1 MVTSDTNC
9 DSSLQPSGAVGGGS
23 VGGGMGVLVAGTG
36 MGVLV
41 AGTVGVAAL
50 TWVNCT
56 ETVCAAAV
64 EATSCGEGCRGKL
77 QAASKAVAA
86 NRHRKKASRRRFIIG
101 SSPCSRPCVPRKRSE
116 EHTSELQS

>member
-36 MGVLV
+36 TGVLV

-64 EATSCGEGCRGKL
+64 PAISCGDGFRGRL
-77 QAASKAVAA
+77 QAASSAVAA
-86 NRHRKKASRRRFIIG
+86 NRHRKKARRRGIIR
-101 SSPCSRPCVPRKRSE
+101 SSACA
-116 EHTSELQS
+116 